1 MKYLGVRDQ
10 GMIRNPTA
18 TGTRIPSMSVC
29 LSVWSRKH
37 INNIKRGLRATDVVK
52 LANGFILFAVE
63 FQGYSESWI
72 FAYKCFKIAPRLI
85 ANFPMR
91 DARIRVVGTRDA
103 CTYDVCLDWR
113 GSQTQRHS
121 EVCCMKYYR
130 ARLKGDP

>member
-18 TGTRIPSMSVC
+18 AGTRIPSMSVC
-29 LSVWSRKH
+29 LSVWSRRH
-37 INNIKRGLRATDVVK
+37 VNNIKRGLRATDVVK

-91 DARIRVVGTRDA
+91 DARIRVVGTRGA
-103 CTYDVCLDWR
+103 CTYDVYTGL
-113 GSQTQRHS
+113 G
-121 EVCCMKYYR
+121 
-130 ARLKGDP
+130 